1 MLGNTLKRL
10 RGIYGYSAKEMS
22 ELLGIS
28 SSYLS
33 EIENGKKKV
42 SMDLLDRYS
51 ELFGLRVSTL
61 VRFSEDYED
70 VIGEG
75 NWQQLFTE
83 KPEAFARSEQR
94 AYLASLS
101 GVCLGSDAFF
111 PFGDNIE
118 RRPEIHHILD
128 VKSDRGVQQWQVEA
142 TKLTRVLCIS

>member
-42 SMDLLDRYS
+42 SMNLLDRYS

-70 VIGEG
+70 AELNNAGQKFITSLRSKVI
-75 NWQQLFTE
+75 
-83 KPEAFARSEQR
+83 EAYSN
-94 AYLASLS
+94 
-101 GVCLGSDAFF
+101 G
-111 PFGDNIE
+111 
-118 RRPEIHHILD
+118 
-128 VKSDRGVQQWQVEA
+128 K
-142 TKLTRVLCIS
+142 

>member
-42 SMDLLDRYS
+42 SMDLLECYS
-51 ELFGLRVSTL
+51 ELLGLRVSTL

-70 VIGEG
+70 AELNNAGQKFITS
-75 NWQQLFTE
+75 LMS
-83 KPEAFARSEQR
+83 KLIEAYSN
-94 AYLASLS
+94 
-101 GVCLGSDAFF
+101 G
-111 PFGDNIE
+111 
-118 RRPEIHHILD
+118 
-128 VKSDRGVQQWQVEA
+128 K
-142 TKLTRVLCIS
+142 

>member
-70 VIGEG
+70 AELNNAGQKFITS
-75 NWQQLFTE
+75 LMS
-83 KPEAFARSEQR
+83 KLIEAYSN
-94 AYLASLS
+94 
-101 GVCLGSDAFF
+101 G
-111 PFGDNIE
+111 
-118 RRPEIHHILD
+118 
-128 VKSDRGVQQWQVEA
+128 K
-142 TKLTRVLCIS
+142 

>member
-42 SMDLLDRYS
+42 PMDLLERYS

-70 VIGEG
+70 AELNSAGQKFITSLMSKVI
-75 NWQQLFTE
+75 
-83 KPEAFARSEQR
+83 EAYSN
-94 AYLASLS
+94 
-101 GVCLGSDAFF
+101 D
-111 PFGDNIE
+111 
-118 RRPEIHHILD
+118 
-128 VKSDRGVQQWQVEA
+128 K
-142 TKLTRVLCIS
+142 

>member
-33 EIENGKKKV
+33 EIENGKKKI
-42 SMDLLDRYS
+42 SMDLLERYS

-70 VIGEG
+70 AELNNAGQKFITSLMSKVI
-75 NWQQLFTE
+75 
-83 KPEAFARSEQR
+83 EAYSN
-94 AYLASLS
+94 
-101 GVCLGSDAFF
+101 G
-111 PFGDNIE
+111 
-118 RRPEIHHILD
+118 
-128 VKSDRGVQQWQVEA
+128 K
-142 TKLTRVLCIS
+142 

>member
-51 ELFGLRVSTL
+51 ELLGLRVSTL

-70 VIGEG
+70 AELNSAGQKFITSLISKVI
-75 NWQQLFTE
+75 
-83 KPEAFARSEQR
+83 EAYSN
-94 AYLASLS
+94 
-101 GVCLGSDAFF
+101 D
-111 PFGDNIE
+111 
-118 RRPEIHHILD
+118 
-128 VKSDRGVQQWQVEA
+128 K
-142 TKLTRVLCIS
+142 